1 LEADALAVEGM
12 ERTRVLEVLIAQLK
26 AEVRIRDVII
36 QSKDEALQSKDALLQ
51 AKDAIIQSKDVIIQ
65 SKDDQLQQAKDA
77 QLRLHPA
84 GMAPFNPDSAAVGAA
99 RQPAHAQAGGG
110 VAAREADAK
119 EGLTETKESRPKGSG
134 RADFLCFVCN
144 RMLPLS
150 EFSGSQ
156 KKKKRD
162 GRKCL
167 TCALLPVPPGISAPR
182 TPRMR
187 KKAAEGD
194 FASATCARFAVFE
207 LTAGRR

>member
-1 LEADALAVEGM
+1 MA
-12 ERTRVLEVLIAQLK
+12 
-26 AEVRIRDVII
+26 AEV
-36 QSKDEALQSKDALLQ
+36 E
-51 AKDAIIQSKDVIIQ
+51 
-65 SKDDQLQQAKDA
+65 
-77 QLRLHPA
+77 
-84 GMAPFNPDSAAVGAA
+84 
-99 RQPAHAQAGGG
+99 AGGNG
-110 VAAREADAK
+110 PKSPKEEKAAKRARDSSEADAK
-119 EGLTETKESRPKGSG
+119 EGLTEAKESRPKGSG
-134 RADFLCFVCN
+134 RADCLCFVCN